1 MDGRL
6 APEDRFPTIIV
17 EQTSA
22 RGQDFMQSG
31 MAGLFSSGQ
40 HGMSAIASSSATWPA
55 NSIAMSAIGDDDPM
69 AAATAVTLTGP
80 IRTES
85 MANAHRMR

>member
-1 MDGRL
+1 MCGRL
-6 APEDRFPTIIV
+6 APADRFPTIIV

-22 RGQDFMQSG
+22 SGQDFMQSG

-55 NSIAMSAIGDDDPM
+55 ISIAMSAIGDDDAM
-69 AAATAVTLTGP
+69 AAAAVVTLTGP
-80 IRTES
+80 IRTEN